1 MVKKKVNLLCF
12 DLVIRTPDVAEPRVV
27 ENIKIIGKK
36 SDAFKYETI
45 LPYLDNPTVEAGFP
59 INIHFEKWQFEMD
72 ENKFMQVADVKT
84 KIEKE
89 KENELCL

>member
-1 MVKKKVNLLCF
+1 MVRKKVNLLCF
-12 DLVIRTPDVAEPRVV
+12 DLVVRTHDVEVLRVV

-36 SDAFKYETI
+36 SDAFKRETH
-45 LPYLDNPTVEAGFP
+45 LPYLNNPTVEDGFP

-72 ENKFMQVADVKT
+72 EPKFMKLADTKN

-89 KENELCL
+89 KENEL

>member
-12 DLVIRTPDVAEPRVV
+12 DLVCRVPNKESPRVV
-27 ENIKIIGKK
+27 NDIKIIGKK
-36 SDAFKYETI
+36 SDAFKNENHI
-45 LPYLDNPTVEAGFP
+45 PYLEENEVGFP

-72 ENKFMQVADVKT
+72 ENKFMKLAETKI

-89 KENELCL
+89 NES